1 MSMQEERLKGA
12 LLGSVIGDALGSPLE
27 GLSKGH
33 IRAVFGDIDGYVDP
47 EPALKNRMNR
57 WRKPALYSSLSQMG
71 ILVALSILHAGKNP
85 QNGVLR
91 IAGHM
96 QEAEGNE
103 WGILRHPG
111 AMEKTFLSRSRHAPP
126 PGLRPFA
133 VPCARIVPVLTPGA
147 LLEQSP
153 ADTLSGR
160 LALSSLFNADG
171 LAVAAFLIFAAVM
184 DRLGTAG
191 EPSTAPG
198 SCALAL
204 DEIPSL
210 VKGVEERSG
219 FALDHG
225 INPETLLGSLELFS
239 AVFRDLGQPGDHGVS
254 EKRLCSVLNRALKT
268 SFTRATVNHPLSLIP
283 YALLSFDQFRSRPG
297 DYLFKAV
304 SEGGSS
310 DILGSLAGSL
320 CGALYGTSWLPPELV
335 RNLVNRKRILL
346 VIDRIAARRPPAAL
360 LDEFMA
366 SEASLGAK
374 EREEYGSKTRHRRP
388 QVKKPAGRGERDR
401 ALTRHVIESWTK
413 LDKARWKKARKKIEP
428 DEEFK
433 E

>member
-1 MSMQEERLKGA
+1 MGA
-12 LLGSVIGDALGSPLE
+12 VIGDALGSPLE

-33 IRAVFGDIDGYVDP
+33 IRSVFGDIDGYVDP
-47 EPALKNRMNR
+47 EPALKNRMDR

-71 ILVALSILHAGKNP
+71 ILVALSILHSGKNP

-96 QEAEGNE
+96 PEAEGGE

-111 AMEKTFLSRSRHAPP
+111 NMEKTFLGRSRLASPP
-126 PGLRPFA
+126 DVRPFSA
-133 VPCARIVPVLTPGA
+133 PCARIVPVLTPGA
-147 LLEQSP
+147 LLEHSP

-184 DRLGTAG
+184 ERLGAAE

-204 DEIPSL
+204 DEIPLL

-225 INPETLLGSLELFS
+225 INPETLLGSLGLFLT
-239 AVFRDLGQPGDHGVS
+239 VFRDLNHPGDYGGL
-254 EKRLCSVLNRALKT
+254 EKRICSLINRTLKT
-268 SFTRATVNHPLSLIP
+268 SFTRATVNHPLALIP
-283 YALLSFDQFRSRPG
+283 YALLSFDLFRSRPG
-297 DYLFKAV
+297 EYLFRAV

-310 DILGSLAGSL
+310 DILGCLAGSL
-320 CGALYGTSWLPPELV
+320 CGALHGASWLPPELV
-335 RNLVNRKRILL
+335 RNLVNRRRMLL
-346 VIDRIAARRPPAAL
+346 VIDHIAAHRPPAAL
-360 LDEFMA
+360 LDEFMTA
-366 SEASLGAK
+366 EASLSAK
-374 EREEYGSKTRHRRP
+374 EREEHGARTRHRQPRA
-388 QVKKPAGRGERDR
+388 KKPAGRGDGDR

-413 LDKARWKKARKKIEP
+413 LDKARWKKTRKKIEP
-428 DEEFK
+428 DEEFT